1 MMRVDRL
8 YIFLIKIKRVKN
20 VTNKDLRIRSKVIS
34 EGVNRVPNRSM
45 LRAVG
50 FTDEDFKKP
59 MIGVASTWTEV
70 TPCNV
75 HIDELAREA
84 KAGAAENGGAPM
96 IFNTITV
103 ADGIA
108 MGHEGMFY
116 SLPSREI
123 IADSIETVMNGERLD
138 GIVAIGGCDKTTP
151 GCVMAMA
158 RLNVPGVYVYGG
170 TIQPGKLN
178 GEDLDIVSSFEA
190 VGQYQEGL
198 IDDER
203 LYDVECHA
211 CPGAGA
217 CGGMYTANTM
227 ASAVEALGM
236 SIPGSS
242 STPAIADY
250 KQQECRQA
258 GEMVIDLLEKEI
270 YPRDIMT
277 KKAFENA
284 ITVVMALG
292 GSTNAFLHLLAMSH
306 SAGVELDLEDFERI
320 RLKVPHI
327 ADMKPSGKYVMQDL
341 FEVGGVPAV
350 MKMLLEQGL
359 LHGDCLTVT
368 GNTIAENLANVPS
381 LKEGQ
386 KIIRSLDDPLKKT
399 GPLVVLRGNLAPEG
413 AVAKMSG
420 QKISRFEGPAR
431 VFDSEEEATTAIM
444 ENRIKAGDVVVLR
457 YLGPKGG
464 PGMPE
469 MLSITAMIVGKG
481 LGGKVALITDG
492 RFSGG
497 SHGFVIG
504 HVSPEAH
511 TGGPIA
517 LLQNEDI
524 ISIDS
529 ETQEIN
535 FNVKK
540 EELKSRAEKWIRPAS
555 KHKTGTLAKYAH
567 LVSSASKGAVT
578 DLDL

>member
-1 MMRVDRL
+1 MERVSAL
-8 YIFLIKIKRVKN
+8 EKTK
-20 VTNKDLRIRSKVIS
+20 KDLRIKSKVIS

-59 MIGVASTWTEV
+59 MIGIASTWSEV

-75 HIDELAREA
+75 HIDKLAREA
-84 KAGAAENGGAPM
+84 KDGARDNGGAPM

-116 SLPSREI
+116 SLPSREV
-123 IADSIETVMNGERLD
+123 IADSIETVTNAERLD

-151 GCVMAMA
+151 GCLISIGRM
-158 RLNVPGVYVYGG
+158 NIPSVYVYGG

-178 GEDLDIVSSFEA
+178 GKDIDIVSSFEA
-190 VGQYQEGL
+190 VGQYHEGTIGEEEL
-198 IDDER
+198 HK
-203 LYDVECHA
+203 VECHA

-242 STPAIADY
+242 STPAVNDY
-250 KQQECRQA
+250 KESECKQA
-258 GEMVIDLLEKEI
+258 GELVIELLEKDI

-277 KKAFENA
+277 KEAFENA

-292 GSTNAFLHLLAMSH
+292 GSTNAFLHLLAIAH
-306 SAGVELDLEDFERI
+306 SAGVDLTLDDFERV
-320 RLKVPHI
+320 RQEVPHI

-341 FEVGGVPAV
+341 YEAGGVPAV
-350 MKMLLEQGL
+350 MKLLLEEGL

-368 GNTIAENLANVPS
+368 GKTVAENLAEVPS

-386 KIIRSLDDPLKKT
+386 QVIVPFDKPIKPK
-399 GPLVVLRGNLAPEG
+399 GPLVVMKGNLAPEG

-431 VFDSEEEATTAIM
+431 VFDGEDATTEAIVND
-444 ENRIKAGDVVVLR
+444 EVKAGDVIVIRNV
-457 YLGPKGG
+457 GPKGG

-481 LGGKVALITDG
+481 LNGKVALMTDG

-504 HVSPEAH
+504 HVAPEAYV
-511 TGGPIA
+511 GGPIG
-517 LLQNEDI
+517 LLQDGDI
-524 ISIDS
+524 ITIDS
-529 ETQEIN
+529 DTQQIN
-535 FNVKK
+535 VDLS
-540 EELKSRAEKWIRPAS
+540 EEEFERRRQEWTKPEP
-555 KHKTGTLAKYAH
+555 KHTSGVLAKYAR
-567 LVSSASKGAVT
+567 LVSSSAKGAVT
-578 DLDL
+578 DLDLE

>member
-1 MMRVDRL
+1 MDET
-8 YIFLIKIKRVKN
+8 K
-20 VTNKDLRIRSKVIS
+20 KDLRIRSKVIS

-59 MIGVASTWTEV
+59 MIGIASTWSEV

-75 HIDELAREA
+75 HIDRLAREA
-84 KAGAAENGGAPM
+84 KNGAREGGGAPM

-108 MGHEGMFY
+108 MGHEGMNF
-116 SLPSREI
+116 SLPSREV
-123 IADSIETVMNGERLD
+123 IADSIETVTNAERLD
-138 GIVAIGGCDKTTP
+138 GVVAIGGCDKTTP
-151 GCVMAMA
+151 GCLISIGRMNLPA
-158 RLNVPGVYVYGG
+158 VYVYGG

-178 GEDLDIVSSFEA
+178 GEDIDIVSSFEA
-190 VGQYQEGL
+190 VGQYQEGQ
-198 IDDER
+198 IDDEQ
-203 LYDVECHA
+203 LHKVECSA

-250 KQQECRQA
+250 KEKECHQA
-258 GEMVIDLLEKEI
+258 GEMVLNLLEREI

-277 KKAFENA
+277 KEAFENA

-292 GSTNAFLHLLAMSH
+292 GSTNAFLHLLAMAH
-306 SAGVELDLEDFERI
+306 SAGVDLTLDDFERV
-320 RLKVPHI
+320 RANVPHI

-341 FEVGGVPAV
+341 YESGGVPAV
-350 MKMLLEQGL
+350 MKLLHEHGL

-368 GNTIAENLANVPS
+368 GKTVAENLAEAEP

-386 KIIRSLDDPLKKT
+386 KVILPLEEPIKPS
-399 GPLVVLRGNLAPEG
+399 GPLVVLKGNLAPDG

-431 VFDSEEEATTAIM
+431 VYDSEAEATEAI
-444 ENRIKAGDVVVLR
+444 EDNLIKEGDVLVIRNV
-457 YLGPKGG
+457 GPKGG

-469 MLSITAMIVGKG
+469 MLSITAMIVGRG
-481 LGGKVALITDG
+481 LGGKVALLTDG

-504 HVSPEAH
+504 HVAPEAAV
-511 TGGPIA
+511 GGPIG
-517 LLQNEDI
+517 LLKEGDTI
-524 ISIDS
+524 TIDS
-529 ETQEIN
+529 DTQQIN
-535 FNVKK
+535 FEVTE
-540 EELKSRAEKWIRPAS
+540 EELEDRKQQWQRPEQRY
-555 KHKTGTLAKYAH
+555 KTGVLAKYAR
-567 LVSSASKGAVT
+567 LVSSSAKGAVT
-578 DLDL
+578 DLDLD

>member
-1 MMRVDRL
+1 MED
-8 YIFLIKIKRVKN
+8 
-20 VTNKDLRIRSKVIS
+20 KDLRIRSKVIS

-50 FTDEDFKKP
+50 FEDEDFKKP
-59 MIGVASTWTEV
+59 MVGIASTWSEV

-75 HIDELAREA
+75 HIDGLAREA
-84 KAGAAENGGAPM
+84 KTGAASNGGAPL

-103 ADGIA
+103 SDGIA
-108 MGHEGMFY
+108 MGHEGMNY
-116 SLPSREI
+116 SLPSREV
-123 IADSIETVMNGERLD
+123 IADSIETVTGAERLD
-138 GIVAIGGCDKTTP
+138 GLVAIGGCDKTTP
-151 GCVMAMA
+151 ACMMAIG
-158 RLNVPGVYVYGG
+158 RLNLPSVYVYGG

-178 GEDLDIVSSFEA
+178 GKDIDIVSSFEA
-190 VGQYQEGL
+190 VGQYQEGQ
-198 IDDER
+198 INDEE
-203 LYDVECHA
+203 LYQVECHA

-227 ASAVEALGM
+227 AAAVEALGM

-242 STPAIADY
+242 STPAINKY
-250 KQQECRQA
+250 KETECQQA
-258 GEMVIDLLEKEI
+258 GEMVVELLKQDI

-292 GSTNAFLHLLAMSH
+292 GSTNAFLHLTAIAH
-306 SAGVELDLEDFERI
+306 SAGVDLSYEDFEVI
-320 RLKVPHI
+320 REKVPHI
-327 ADMKPSGKYVMQDL
+327 ADLKPSGKYVMQDL
-341 FEVGGVPAV
+341 YEIGGVPAV
-350 MKMLLEQGL
+350 MKELLAGGL

-368 GNTIAENLANVPS
+368 GRTLAENLAEAPA

-386 KIIRSLDDPLKKT
+386 VIIRPLAEPLKPT

-431 VFDSEEEATTAIM
+431 VYDSEEAATIAIGNN
-444 ENRIKAGDVVVLR
+444 EIKEGDVLVLR
-457 YLGPKGG
+457 NVGPKGG

-481 LGGKVALITDG
+481 LGGKVALMTDG

-504 HVSPEAH
+504 HVAPEAAA
-511 TGGPIA
+511 GGPIGI
-517 LLQNEDI
+517 LQEGDTVV
-524 ISIDS
+524 IDS

-535 FNVKK
+535 MQVST
-540 EELKSRAEKWIRPAS
+540 EELAERARNWTAPEPRY
-555 KHKTGTLAKYAH
+555 KTGILAKYAK
-567 LVSSASKGAVT
+567 LVSSSAQGAVT
-578 DLDL
+578 DKNL

>member
-1 MMRVDRL
+1 MD
-8 YIFLIKIKRVKN
+8 KPK
-20 VTNKDLRIRSKVIS
+20 KDLRIKSKVIS

-59 MIGVASTWTEV
+59 MIGIASTWSEV

-75 HIDELAREA
+75 HIDKLAREA
-84 KAGAAENGGAPM
+84 KSGAGNNGGAPM

-116 SLPSREI
+116 SLPSREV
-123 IADSIETVMNGERLD
+123 IADSIETVTNAERLD

-151 GCVMAMA
+151 GCLISIGRM
-158 RLNVPGVYVYGG
+158 NIPSVYVYGG

-178 GEDLDIVSSFEA
+178 GEDIDIVSSFEA
-190 VGQYQEGL
+190 VGQYHEGKM
-198 IDDER
+198 DEEQ
-203 LYDVECHA
+203 LHKVECNA

-242 STPAIADY
+242 STPAVNDY
-250 KQQECRQA
+250 KESECKQA
-258 GEMVIDLLEKEI
+258 GEMVIELLEKEI

-277 KKAFENA
+277 KEAFENA

-292 GSTNAFLHLLAMSH
+292 GSTNAFLHLLAIAH
-306 SAGVELDLEDFERI
+306 SAGVDLDLDDFERI
-320 RLKVPHI
+320 RQEVPHI

-341 FEVGGVPAV
+341 YESGGVPAV
-350 MKMLLEQGL
+350 MKLLLEEGL

-368 GNTIAENLANVPS
+368 GKTVAENLTEVPS

-386 KIIRSLDDPLKKT
+386 QVIVPFDKPIKPK
-399 GPLVVLRGNLAPEG
+399 GPLVVLKGNLAPEG

-431 VFDSEEEATTAIM
+431 VYDSEGEATEAIVND
-444 ENRIKAGDVVVLR
+444 EIKEGDVLVIRNV
-457 YLGPKGG
+457 GPKGG

-481 LGGKVALITDG
+481 LGGKVALLTDG

-504 HVSPEAH
+504 HVSPEAFV
-511 TGGPIA
+511 GGPIG
-517 LLQNEDI
+517 LLQDGDTVT
-524 ISIDS
+524 IDS
-529 ETQEIN
+529 DSQQIN
-535 FNVKK
+535 FDVDD
-540 EELKSRAEKWIRPAS
+540 EEYERRKQEWKRPEH
-555 KHKTGTLAKYAH
+555 KHKSGVLAKYAR
-567 LVSSASKGAVT
+567 LVSSSAKGAVT
-578 DLDL
+578 DLDLD